1 MKNFFKRIKAFWTEQ
16 KTGIILFVGSLLSV
30 FYCVFQIFVSI
41 SDDWEGI
48 KSIQDIIGN
57 TSVFIPVAAA
67 FVTFLGGI
75 FDMSIWFSDVA
86 RKSMKDTI
94 ERQRQAEAITPLV
107 NRVATLFIEERGIET
122 LQGKSEDQQ
131 LEEVKNFGADIS
143 LDIAAEQVGKDVFE
157 FVKSV
162 GGNIYEN
169 RIACKISDMLVQD
182 DFANQVVKNVKSH
195 MQIDVKRD

>member
-1 MKNFFKRIKAFWTEQ
+1 MKNLFKRIRAFWTEQ

-30 FYCVFQIFVSI
+30 SYCVFQIFVSI
-41 SDDWEGI
+41 SNGWEGMESFQKI
-48 KSIQDIIGN
+48 VEN
-57 TSVFIPVAAA
+57 TSVFIPVAAV

-94 ERQRQAEAITPLV
+94 ERQRQTEAINPLV
-107 NRVATLFIEERGIET
+107 NRVATLFIEERGIEA
-122 LQGKSEDQQ
+122 LKGKSDDLQ
-131 LEEVKNFGADIS
+131 LEEIKNFGADIS
-143 LDIAAEQVGKDVFE
+143 IDIAAEQVGKDVFE

-182 DFANQVVKNVKSH
+182 DFANQVIKNIKSH

>member
-30 FYCVFQIFVSI
+30 SYCVFQIFVSI
-41 SDDWEGI
+41 SDGWKGI
-48 KSIQDIIGN
+48 ESIQDIIEN
-57 TSVFIPVAAA
+57 TAAFIPVAAA

-94 ERQRQAEAITPLV
+94 ERQRQAEAINPLA

-122 LQGKSEDQQ
+122 LQGKSDAQQ

-143 LDIAAEQVGKDVFE
+143 LDIAAEQVGKDVYE
-157 FVKSV
+157 FVTSV
-162 GGNIYEN
+162 GANVYEN
-169 RIACKISDMLVQD
+169 RIACRISDMLVQD